1 MQMGVRMRFREEAHA
16 LGFDPL
22 TVWCPRYSWCTCP
35 AYLEVWMRTWWDR
48 WELEGWSP
56 QCTSEKEM
64 STLRR
69 SCTWSRG
76 SRGSAV
82 PVAAFLSCLVPCV
95 GISPFSLS
103 TFCVSLAHRH
113 THRHSYST
121 SGISTFFLGP
131 IVNSLDFAGYILS
144 LLTYPFVLF
153 CFYNL

>member
-1 MQMGVRMRFREEAHA
+1 MTGGEVIRWYGQMQMGVRMRFREEAHA

-82 PVAAFLSCLVPCV
+82 PVAAFLSCLVPLCWHL
-95 GISPFSLS
+95 SFLSFYLLRFSS
-103 TFCVSLAHRH
+103 TYAH
-113 THRHSYST
+113 SQ
-121 SGISTFFLGP
+121 TFIPDIRDQHIFFRT
-131 IVNSLDFAGYILS
+131 NSK
-144 LLTYPFVLF
+144 
-153 CFYNL
+153 